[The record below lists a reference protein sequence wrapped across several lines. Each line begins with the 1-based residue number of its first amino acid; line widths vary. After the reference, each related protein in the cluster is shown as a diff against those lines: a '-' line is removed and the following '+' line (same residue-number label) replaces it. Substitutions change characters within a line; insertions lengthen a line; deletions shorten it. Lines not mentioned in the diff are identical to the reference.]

1 MKKQKQNKVTSV
13 ALFDDEPT
21 PKPIDNTSSTKQ
33 KKTSEKP
40 KQLDTD
46 KQSRVKKK
54 SPDPVKNEN
63 VKHNNKHNNST
74 VIDSSNPDNKISSK
88 EVSTRARR
96 DKRKTEDTQ
105 QQSKHTKSVNT
116 SDAKNTK
123 DPARHNQTAR
133 KSVDIVKSKPDTKSK
148 EKQSEC
154 ISECLDNCA
163 SAKEKHRKSKT
174 NNRRTDVRDDKPE
187 REVKGVKKLKR
198 KYETVD
204 SVPAPMTITGK
215 PIPVINEP
223 FLVEIT
229 VNGEKRNVSE
239 WSVKNGVYHPG
250 LDSEFLVHC
259 LRYDT
264 KTSAYNSDN
273 DGITEFNKL
282 TKSKYKTW
290 EEASHYQKLTE
301 KLLMEFGDKLHWDIL
316 FAEQDMDRFSDKA
329 KKKFKSRYAFQC
341 TMVG

>member
-13 ALFDDEPT
+13 ALFDDELT
-21 PKPIDNTSSTKQ
+21 PKPIDKTSSTKQ

-63 VKHNNKHNNST
+63 TKYNNSADN
-74 VIDSSNPDNKISSK
+74 DSSNPDNKISNK

-105 QQSKHTKSVNT
+105 PQSKHTKSVNT
-116 SDAKNTK
+116 SNTKNTK

-133 KSVDIVKSKPDTKSK
+133 KSVDPVKPKPGTKSK

-154 ISECLDNCA
+154 LSECLDNHT

-174 NNRRTDVRDDKPE
+174 DNRRTDIRATAHE
-187 REVKGVKKLKR
+187 REVKGVKGVKKLKR

-264 KTSAYNSDN
+264 KPSAYNSDN
-273 DGITEFNKL
+273 DGITEFNRL

-316 FAEQDMDRFSDKA
+316 FAEQDMDRFSDRA

-341 TMVG
+341 TMLG

>member
-1 MKKQKQNKVTSV
+1 MKKTKQNKVTSV

-21 PKPIDNTSSTKQ
+21 PKPIAKTSSTKQ
-33 KKTSEKP
+33 KKTSAKLKP
-40 KQLDTD
+40 SDTD
-46 KQSRVKKK
+46 KQSHDKKK
-54 SPDPVKNEN
+54 SSKPVKNEN
-63 VKHNNKHNNST
+63 TKHNNS
-74 VIDSSNPDNKISSK
+74 IDIVSSNLDNKISK
-88 EVSTRARR
+88 EEVSTKSRR
-96 DKRKTEDTQ
+96 DTRKPKDNQ
-105 QQSKHTKSVNT
+105 QQSKDTKSINNVNT
-116 SDAKNTK
+116 KITK
-123 DPARHNQTAR
+123 DPGRRNQTAR
-133 KSVDIVKSKPDTKSK
+133 KPADSINSAPGPKSK
-148 EKQSEC
+148 EKRPKHSD
-154 ISECLDNCA
+154 CLDD
-163 SAKEKHRKSKT
+163 STRVKEKSRNSKT
-174 NNRRTDVRDDKPE
+174 DNRRTDIRDNKPE

-198 KYETVD
+198 KYEIVD

-264 KTSAYNSDN
+264 RTSAYNSDN

-316 FAEQDMDRFSDKA
+316 FAEQDMDRFSDRA

-341 TMVG
+341 TMFG